1 MQRVLAATHE
11 GGVARTLKT
20 CFGDELK
27 FESVRDERAL
37 DAALATG
44 QYDLAFVDMEFM
56 GSTGRHD
63 DGACRAMLQR
73 LWANNT
79 HMVTVLLVD
88 QERVRDAVK
97 VVKAG
102 ADNYLAKP
110 IDPVEAHYVVDSIRE
125 AQRLQTEVD
134 YFRAASGLGENREI
148 VGTRSPAMRTV
159 FEKVRLAAPTIST
172 VLFTGETGTGKGVLA
187 RLLHTLSNRKGG
199 PFVSVHCGAM
209 PDTLIES
216 ELFGHEKGAF
226 TSAVK
231 RKLGRFEI
239 AAKGTILLDEVGT
252 ITPPAQIKL
261 LQVLQDKLFQR
272 VGGDVD
278 IPMDARVVAATNV
291 DLQAMCTRGEFRQ
304 DLFYRL
310 NVFPIDIPPLRERT
324 EDIPLLAEAFL
335 KRLARLNSKDVCDIH
350 PAVLEAFSRYPWP
363 GNVRE
368 LENLMERAFILE
380 TSRVLSPESFP
391 AELFAARTH
400 AAPAS
405 LDLDLPLAEF
415 RERARED
422 AERHYLKELLT
433 RCKGRINRTAEK
445 AGIGPRQLHKLMTRH
460 GLRKEDFK

>member
-1 MQRVLAATHE
+1 M
-11 GGVARTLKT
+11 
-20 CFGDELK
+20 
-27 FESVRDERAL
+27 
-37 DAALATG
+37 
-44 QYDLAFVDMEFM
+44 
-56 GSTGRHD
+56 
-63 DGACRAMLQR
+63 
-73 LWANNT
+73 
-79 HMVTVLLVD
+79 
-88 QERVRDAVK
+88 
-97 VVKAG
+97 
-102 ADNYLAKP
+102 
-110 IDPVEAHYVVDSIRE
+110 
-125 AQRLQTEVD
+125 
-134 YFRAASGLGENREI
+134 
-148 VGTRSPAMRTV
+148 
-159 FEKVRLAAPTIST
+159 
-172 VLFTGETGTGKGVLA
+172 
-187 RLLHTLSNRKGG
+187 
-199 PFVSVHCGAM
+199 SVHCGAI

-239 AAKGTILLDEVGT
+239 AAKGTIFLDEVGT
-252 ITPPAQIKL
+252 VTPPAQIKL

-380 TSRVLSPESFP
+380 TSRVLTPESFP
-391 AELFAARTH
+391 AELFAARAH
-400 AAPAS
+400 ATPAS

-445 AGIGPRQLHKLMTRH
+445 AGVGPRQLHKLMTRH